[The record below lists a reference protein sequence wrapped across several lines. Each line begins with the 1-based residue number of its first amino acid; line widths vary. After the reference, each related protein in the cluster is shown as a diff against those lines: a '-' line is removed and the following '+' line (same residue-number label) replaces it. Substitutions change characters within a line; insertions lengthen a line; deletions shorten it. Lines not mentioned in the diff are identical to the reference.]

1 MANSTPIRISR
12 RAGLAALLLA
22 ALPGT
27 LLAGA
32 APDLTGDWQGKLQ
45 MDASNAL
52 TVRFTFTKAANG
64 TYTAVLNSPDNPA
77 VKDTTVSGVTWDGTN
92 LKLAVPSLSGAYAG
106 ALKAG
111 KIGGQ
116 WTQPGAALPLELS
129 PYQKPVMTADVVRP
143 FVGAWTGKLELA
155 AQKQTLVL
163 QFKQGAGGALEGTF
177 GIPDQGMTQ
186 PMTDVRLENG
196 ELAFRAI
203 QGRIDFKGKIAAGK
217 LVGKLKV
224 PSPAAPPDGIDM
236 SFDRGDYKPAPVAL
250 ALSAEAI
257 AKLKGKWNG
266 VVSATNPQ
274 NGQKIDIPVV
284 VRFETNAK
292 GEHNGFLDSPNQ
304 GVNGMIMTFAALEG
318 DKFTARIATAQV
330 EYVGTVT
337 GNKIGGE
344 WAQGGQRLPL
354 ELTKAP

>member
-1 MANSTPIRISR
+1 MATSSATRITR

-45 MDASNAL
+45 LDATNSL
-52 TVRFTFTKAANG
+52 TVRFTFSKAANG

-77 VKDTTVSGVTWDGTN
+77 VKDTAVSAVTWDGTN
-92 LKLAVPSLSGAYAG
+92 LKLSVPSLSGAYSG
-106 ALKAG
+106 AMKSG

-116 WTQPGAALPLELS
+116 WTQPGGAMPLELA
-129 PYQKPVMTADVVRP
+129 PYQKPVMTADTVRP
-143 FVGAWTGKLELA
+143 FVGSWTGKLELA
-155 AQKQTLVL
+155 GQSQTLVL

-177 GIPDQGMTQ
+177 GIPDQALTQ

-203 QGRIDFKGKIAAGK
+203 QGRLDFKGKIAGGK
-217 LVGKLKV
+217 LAGKLKV
-224 PSPAAPPDGIDM
+224 PSPVAPPDGVDM
-236 SFDRGDYKPAPVAL
+236 AFERGDYKPAPVVL
-250 ALSAEAI
+250 TLSADAF
-257 AKLKGKWNG
+257 AKLAGKWNG
-266 VVSATNPQ
+266 VVSITNPQ
-274 NGQKIDIPVV
+274 NGQKIELPVAL
-284 VRFETNAK
+284 RFERNAK
-292 GEHNGFLDSPNQ
+292 GEHLGFLDSPSQ
-304 GVNGMIMTFAALEG
+304 GVNGMIVTFASLEG
-318 DKFTARIATAQV
+318 DKLTARIAAAQA
-330 EYVGTVT
+330 EYIGTLA

-344 WAQGGQRLPL
+344 WAQGGQRLPV

>member
-1 MANSTPIRISR
+1 MATSSATRITR

-45 MDASNAL
+45 LDASNAL

-77 VKDTTVSGVTWDGTN
+77 VKDTAVSGVTWDGTN
-92 LKLAVPSLSGAYAG
+92 LKLAVPSLSGAYSG
-106 ALKAG
+106 AMKSG

-116 WTQPGAALPLELS
+116 WTQPGGAMPLELA
-129 PYQKPVMTADVVRP
+129 PYQKPVMTADTMRP
-143 FVGAWTGKLELA
+143 FVGSWTAKLELGG
-155 AQKQTLVL
+155 QSQTLVL

-186 PMTDVRLENG
+186 PMTDVRLESG

-203 QGRIDFKGKIAAGK
+203 QGRIDFKGKIAGGK
-217 LVGKLKV
+217 LTGKLKV
-224 PSPAAPPDGIDM
+224 PSPVAPPDGVDM
-236 SFDRGDYKPAPVAL
+236 AFERGDYKPAPVAL

-266 VVSATNPQ
+266 VVSVTNAQ
-274 NGQKIDIPVV
+274 NGQKVELPIV
-284 VRFETNAK
+284 VRFESNAK
-292 GEHNGFLDSPNQ
+292 GEHLGYLDSPSQ
-304 GVNGMIMTFAALEG
+304 GVNGMIVTFASLEG
-318 DKFTARIATAQV
+318 DKLTVRVATLQA
-330 EYVGTVT
+330 EYVATLA
-337 GNKIGGE
+337 GNKATGE
-344 WAQGGQRLPL
+344 WSQGGQRLPL